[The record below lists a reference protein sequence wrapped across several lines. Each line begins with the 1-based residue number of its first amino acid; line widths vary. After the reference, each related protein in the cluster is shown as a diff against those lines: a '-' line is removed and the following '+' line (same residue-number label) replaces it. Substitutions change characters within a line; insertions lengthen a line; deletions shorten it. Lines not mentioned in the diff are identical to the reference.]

1 MKITWHGQACFAI
14 ESREAVRIYTDPYDP
29 EKTGFKPFIA
39 PADIVIK
46 SSSND
51 DYHDND
57 HLVPRR
63 KDATVIDALQLS
75 QHTES
80 CTVRG
85 IEFMA
90 IEAMESHDHPS
101 GHPDQNAM
109 YRFAIDDLTVGHMGD
124 MGNPFSASQLD
135 FFRGVDIL
143 LSHAGGFPV
152 IEIAELQRI
161 IAHLEP
167 PLVIPMHFRTLCY
180 KPQNMHFITE
190 FLQLFDAD
198 QVDFACSPSVELT
211 RGDLPGSTRALV
223 LSYV

>member
-1 MKITWHGQACFAI
+1 MKITWYGQACFAI
-14 ESREAVRIYTDPYDP
+14 ESRDALRIYTDPYDP
-29 EKTGFKPFIA
+29 EKTGFKPFIE

-63 KDATVIDALQLS
+63 KDASVIDALQLALD
-75 QHTES
+75 TGRAA
-80 CTVRG
+80 VRG
-85 IEFMA
+85 IEFRA
-90 IEAMESHDHPS
+90 IEAMESLDHPS

-109 YRFAIDDLTVGHMGD
+109 YRFTIDGLSIGHMGD
-124 MGNPFSASQLD
+124 MGNPFSDDQMA
-135 FFRGVDIL
+135 FFEGCDVL

-161 IAHLEP
+161 IAHLKP

-190 FLQLFDAD
+190 FLQIFAAD
-198 QVDFACSPSVELT
+198 QVDFACTSSIELT
-211 RGDLPGSTRALV
+211 TADLPDSTRALV